1 MRGDSGKRFIFLL
14 SGMLL
19 AFMLFG
25 QVFYV
30 KAEKKS
36 EPKTLTFSK
45 KIDLIKEVKKKKIE
59 DIVVILAANW
69 PGEKSAELIV
79 STLKKLAKKSGC
91 RVYYVNTL
99 PYVHKG
105 IYKNRTTVMTY
116 HNKMTEE
123 GF

>member
-45 KIDLIKEVKKKKIE
+45 KIDLIKEVKKRRLR
-59 DIVVILAANW
+59 ILLLYLLLT
-69 PGEKSAELIV
+69 GRVKSQQ
-79 STLKKLAKKSGC
+79 
-91 RVYYVNTL
+91 N
-99 PYVHKG
+99 
-105 IYKNRTTVMTY
+105 
-116 HNKMTEE
+116 
-123 GF
+123 